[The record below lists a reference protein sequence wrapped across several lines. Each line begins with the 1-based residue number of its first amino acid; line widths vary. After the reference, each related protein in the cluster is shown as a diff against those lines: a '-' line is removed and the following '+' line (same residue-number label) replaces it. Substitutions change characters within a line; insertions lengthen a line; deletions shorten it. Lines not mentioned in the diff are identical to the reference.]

1 MKRFLEI
8 FVIYKKQ
15 FLSNASISGRNCVN
29 GSGDRLLVCLSTFN
43 RAIARGWHLGTGISI
58 YYVGFAMMCYRFI
71 QIGKGDAYKNMENMT
86 EAIEE
91 LRNQLYRLA
100 GIESLPN
107 SQGKRVR
114 DDGNDGG
121 LEDDEQMPDAK
132 ALPKRPR
139 LSAD

>member
-1 MKRFLEI
+1 M
-8 FVIYKKQ
+8 
-15 FLSNASISGRNCVN
+15 N